1 MYLNVCFDGFI
12 VFQREISLR
21 QCIQDVLDD
30 QFRRQMELLVKRFKR
45 NIVRKFF
52 FAPKFKT
59 LTTEA
64 Q

>member
-52 FAPKFKT
+52 FRAEVQSFDN
-59 LTTEA
+59 
-64 Q
+64 